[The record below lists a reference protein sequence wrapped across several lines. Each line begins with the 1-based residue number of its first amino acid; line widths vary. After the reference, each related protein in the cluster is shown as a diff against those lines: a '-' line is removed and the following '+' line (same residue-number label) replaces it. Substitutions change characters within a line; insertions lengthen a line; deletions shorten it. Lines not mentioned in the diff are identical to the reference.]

1 MSSTGVNGIGN
12 LFVKG
17 QSPAIG
23 VGAVKQD
30 KDVFENFGQIMN
42 SAAASTGNTLN
53 FQVKSGKDS
62 DGYSDMKPVSGDGYE
77 YQYRNHDIREGSQ
90 EPARDMEQ
98 IAEKLDTYA
107 EDVKEVLKE
116 NLGVTDVEIENAM
129 AALGLTMADIQNP
142 AQLANLV
149 AELTGCTDVGELLC
163 NGNFLQIIQ
172 EVQALDTALEEELG
186 ISGEEL
192 QQLYETFT
200 KQAVTSPD
208 QEISGQEN
216 SKEPVTT
223 ATATGTEQTDVH
235 EDSENMADVKSSIV
249 AASTKNPEEG
259 ETVIEEGEG
268 SDGAEGEYLQA
279 PVKANPNET
288 SKEGSSDASE
298 EGAEASYSAADEEAP
313 EISEKKTTVLTE
325 DKNFASQGQEEN
337 HVGAGNVVDQKLT
350 DAIKANN
357 AQPALSY
364 AGQVDTADVIKQI
377 VEATRV
383 TVAQAETTMEM
394 QLNPEHLGK
403 IYLEVTSREGGI
415 TARIMT
421 QDEAV
426 KAALETQVAELKQ
439 SMEQTGIKIQ
449 AVEVAV
455 GSHEFERNLEQN
467 AQQQERQAEEQEMA
481 RRQTRKIN
489 LNDLDELNGIMT
501 EEEML
506 VAQMMADAGNSV
518 DYTA

>member
-12 LFVKG
+12 LFAQG
-17 QSPAIG
+17 QTPVIG

-30 KDVFENFGQIMN
+30 KDVSENFGKIMN
-42 SAAASTGNTLN
+42 SASASAGNTLN

-62 DGYSDMKPVSGDGYE
+62 DGYSGMKTSADTGYE
-77 YQYRNHDIREGSQ
+77 YQYRDYGIREGSQ

-116 NLGVTDVEIENAM
+116 NLGVTDEEIENAM

-216 SKEPVTT
+216 SKEPV

-235 EDSENMADVKSSIV
+235 EDSENMADVKSSVV

-279 PVKANPNET
+279 QVKTNPNET
-288 SKEGSSDASE
+288 SKDGSSDASE
-298 EGAEASYSAADEEAP
+298 EGAEASYSATDEEVP
-313 EISEKKTTVLTE
+313 EISEKKTTVVTE

-337 HVGAGNVVDQKLT
+337 HAGAGNVVDQKLT
-350 DAIKANN
+350 DAIKANST
-357 AQPALSY
+357 QPALSY
-364 AGQVDTADVIKQI
+364 AGQVDTADVIRQI

-383 TVAQAETTMEM
+383 TVAQSETTMEM

-415 TARIMT
+415 TARIMA

-439 SMEQTGIKIQ
+439 SMEQTGIKVE
-449 AVEVAV
+449 AVEVTV